1 MADEGGPA
9 RGLTLR
15 SLVVMLVAVFL
26 QAAWISYA
34 ERYDRYGMIAENSP
48 AGSAVAVT
56 LVVMALCGG
65 LALLRRTLR
74 LRAAELVVVYAALVI
89 SAPLMTQG
97 LWGRITGLL
106 VAIPNNAD
114 FKSYESLP
122 SMLWP
127 HGPNLVENGRF
138 DQETLDGFDVRG
150 LKGFETIDAGRF
162 GRVRAPVLEAAEGE
176 VAELA
181 FVLPRQTASGRDN
194 LIPGERHLLSLLLR
208 TDGLQRGSSVMVFS
222 RADDGAERMLYVSS
236 AETRPTLAQPGR
248 FERIGVTPYAV
259 PADLQNRMQM
269 MIRLTG
275 PGRMAIYD
283 VEFINVEAV
292 ESLYSGRRVVR
303 ASELAALAGDEHDN
317 TVVRPD
323 SLMSLSG
330 LRYLLTGFIPLRQWV
345 LPGVAWSVLI
355 AAMFAGFMGFNMLMR
370 RQWVENERFSFPL
383 TVVPKQLFATTA
395 AGGWALLRNRVAWIG
410 FGVALLFA
418 LLRGLNYYNPAIP
431 DLSWSQ
437 TPLAQLVD
445 SPLVKAYLKDVTLPV
460 LCLTILSVALLIQT
474 DVLFSLW
481 ACFFLFQLWNLAGP
495 ALNMNRFPSY
505 PWRFE
510 QNMGAFIAY
519 ALLAVYVGRRHL
531 LETVK
536 LAFSSVAKA
545 GTRAAEAR
553 EHRVSLALVALSFV
567 FLAWWGFWTGMGVKA
582 SLLFFG
588 YMMVLGFATSKIRAE
603 CGSPAAYLTPYF
615 GMQFVAAVGGFA
627 MFGTTGMLVATI
639 ASGFMTTACF
649 LLIAPI
655 QVEMVEL
662 GQHFRVSSRQMNIGL
677 WIGVLGGVLIGGFTV
692 LCWAYGLG
700 ADSMEVSWPYSQNW
714 YFGAYRGAEMA
725 ADRAM
730 TTGSLFKPETA
741 CMNVVSNPDAKGLA
755 IGAVITVVLAV
766 LRSLFMWFPIHPLG
780 YVLAGSHMMGG
791 ASPAPIHGA
800 FWLPA
805 FLAWAI
811 RWIVLK
817 IGGARAIR
825 SALVPFCV
833 GMFIA
838 CVFSMILFDGIGLIL
853 RANGVTN
860 IYSGL
865 P

>member
-1 MADEGGPA
+1 
-9 RGLTLR
+9 
-15 SLVVMLVAVFL
+15 
-26 QAAWISYA
+26 
-34 ERYDRYGMIAENSP
+34 
-48 AGSAVAVT
+48 
-56 LVVMALCGG
+56 
-65 LALLRRTLR
+65 
-74 LRAAELVVVYAALVI
+74 
-89 SAPLMTQG
+89 
-97 LWGRITGLL
+97 
-106 VAIPNNAD
+106 
-114 FKSYESLP
+114 
-122 SMLWP
+122 
-127 HGPNLVENGRF
+127 
-138 DQETLDGFDVRG
+138 
-150 LKGFETIDAGRF
+150 
-162 GRVRAPVLEAAEGE
+162 
-176 VAELA
+176 
-181 FVLPRQTASGRDN
+181 
-194 LIPGERHLLSLLLR
+194 
-208 TDGLQRGSSVMVFS
+208 
-222 RADDGAERMLYVSS
+222 
-236 AETRPTLAQPGR
+236 
-248 FERIGVTPYAV
+248 
-259 PADLQNRMQM
+259 
-269 MIRLTG
+269 
-275 PGRMAIYD
+275 
-283 VEFINVEAV
+283 
-292 ESLYSGRRVVR
+292 
-303 ASELAALAGDEHDN
+303 
-317 TVVRPD
+317 
-323 SLMSLSG
+323 
-330 LRYLLTGFIPLRQWV
+330 
-345 LPGVAWSVLI
+345 
-355 AAMFAGFMGFNMLMR
+355 MGFNMLMR

-418 LLRGLNYYNPAIP
+418 ILRGLNYYNSAIP

-437 TPLAQLVD
+437 TPLAQLVEN
-445 SPLVKAYLKDVTLPV
+445 PLVKAYLKDVTVPV

-495 ALNMNRFPSY
+495 ALNMNRFPGY

-531 LETVK
+531 LEAVK

-545 GTRAAEAR
+545 GTRAAEAH
-553 EHRVSLALVALSFV
+553 EHRVSLALVALSFI
-567 FLAWWGFWTGMGVKA
+567 FLAWWGSWTGMGVKA

-603 CGSPAAYLTPYF
+603 CGTPAAYLTPYF

-655 QVEMVEL
+655 QVEMVQL
-662 GQHFRVSSRQMNIGL
+662 GQHFRVSARQINTGL
-677 WIGVLGGVLIGGFTV
+677 WIGVLGGVLIGGFSV
-692 LCWAYGLG
+692 LCWAYGIG
-700 ADSMEVSWPYSQNW
+700 VDSMEVSWPYKLDW
-714 YFGAYRGAEMA
+714 YFGGYRGAELA

-741 CMNVVSNPDAKGLA
+741 CMNVLTNPDAKGLA
-755 IGAVITVVLAV
+755 VGAVVTVILAV

-805 FLAWAI
+805 LLAWAI
-811 RWIVLK
+811 RGIVLK

-825 SALVPFCV
+825 HALVPFCV
-833 GMFIA
+833 GMFLA
-838 CVFSMILFDGIGLIL
+838 CVFSMILFDAIGLIL

>member
-1 MADEGGPA
+1 MAEEERPA

-15 SLVVMLVAVFL
+15 SLVVMVVAVFL

-74 LRAAELVVVYAALVI
+74 MRAAELVVVYAALVI

-97 LWGRITGLL
+97 LWGRLTGLL

-127 HGPNLVENGRF
+127 HGPNLVANGRF
-138 DQETLDGFDVRG
+138 DQESVEGFEARG

-162 GRVRAPVLEAAEGE
+162 GSVRAPVLEAAEGE
-176 VAELA
+176 VSELA
-181 FVLPRQTASGRDN
+181 FDLPRRTAAGRDH
-194 LIPGERHLLSLLLR
+194 LIPGERHLLSLLVR
-208 TDGLQRGSSVMVFS
+208 TDGLQRGASVMILA
-222 RADDGAERMLYVSS
+222 RADDGSERMLYVSS

-248 FERIGVTPYAV
+248 FERIGVTPYTV
-259 PADLQNRMQM
+259 PADLQERLHL

-275 PGRMAIYD
+275 PGRLAVYD
-283 VEFINVEAV
+283 VECINVEAV
-292 ESLYSGRRVVR
+292 ESIYSGRRVVR
-303 ASELAALAGDEHDN
+303 ASEWAALAGDEREN

-323 SLMSLSG
+323 SLLSLAG
-330 LRYLLTGFIPLRQWV
+330 LRYLVTGFIPLGQWV
-345 LPGVAWSVLI
+345 LPGLAWSILI
-355 AAMFAGFMGFNMLMR
+355 AALFAGFMGLNMLMR

-383 TVVPKQLFATTA
+383 TVVPKQLFSETEG
-395 AGGWALLRNRVAWIG
+395 GGWALLRNRVMWSG
-410 FGVALLFA
+410 FGVALIFGI
-418 LLRGLNYYNPAIP
+418 LRGLNYYNPAVP
-431 DLSWSQ
+431 DLSWPI
-437 TPLAQLVD
+437 TPMAPLVENPLA
-445 SPLVKAYLKDVTLPV
+445 KAFLKDVTVPL
-460 LCLTILSVALLIQT
+460 LCLTILSIALLIQT

-481 ACFFLFQLWNLAGP
+481 ACYFLFQIWNFAGP
-495 ALNMNRFPSY
+495 AFNMNQFPRY

-510 QNMGAFIAY
+510 QNMGAFIAF

-531 LETVK
+531 LEAVK

-553 EHRVSLALVALSFV
+553 EHRMSLALVALSFIL
-567 FLAWWGFWTGMGVKA
+567 LAGWGSWTGMGVKA

-603 CGSPAAYLTPYF
+603 CGTPAAYLTPYF

-655 QVEMVEL
+655 HIEMVEL
-662 GQHFRVSSRQMNIGL
+662 GKHFRVSARQINTGL
-677 WIGVLGGVLIGGFTV
+677 WIGVLGGVLIGGFSV
-692 LCWAYGLG
+692 LCWAYGMG
-700 ADSMEVSWPYSQNW
+700 VDSMEVSWPYKLDW
-714 YFGAYRGAEMA
+714 YFGGYRGAELA

-741 CMNVVSNPDAKGLA
+741 CMNVLSNPDAKGLA
-755 IGAVITVVLAV
+755 VGAVVTVVLAV

-805 FLAWAI
+805 LLAWAI
-811 RWIVLK
+811 RGIVLK

-825 SALVPFCV
+825 HALVPFCV
-833 GMFIA
+833 GMFLA
-838 CVFSMILFDGIGLIL
+838 CVFSMILFDAIGLIL

>member
-1 MADEGGPA
+1 MADDAGPA

-97 LWGRITGLL
+97 LWGRMTGLL

-127 HGPNLVENGRF
+127 HGPNLVANGRF
-138 DQETLDGFDVRG
+138 DQESLEGFEVRG

-162 GRVRAPVLEAAEGE
+162 GPVRAPVLEAAEGA

-181 FVLPRQTASGRDN
+181 FDLTSRTVADRHH
-194 LIPGERHLLSLLLR
+194 LIPGERHLLSLLVR
-208 TDGLQRGSSVMVFS
+208 TDGLQRGASVMVLA

-248 FERIGVTPYAV
+248 FERIGVTPYTV
-259 PADLQNRMQM
+259 PADLQKRLHV

-275 PGRMAIYD
+275 PGRLAVYD

-292 ESLYSGRRVVR
+292 ESIYSGRRVVR
-303 ASELAALAGDEHDN
+303 ASEWAALAGDEREN

-323 SLMSLSG
+323 SLLSLAG
-330 LRYLLTGFIPLRQWV
+330 LRYLVTGFIPLGQWV
-345 LPGVAWSVLI
+345 LPGLAWSILI
-355 AAMFAGFMGFNMLMR
+355 AALFAGFMGLNMLMR

-383 TVVPKQLFATTA
+383 TVVPKQLFSETEG
-395 AGGWALLRNRVAWIG
+395 GGWALLRNRVMWIG
-410 FGVALLFA
+410 FGVALIFGI
-418 LLRGLNYYNPAIP
+418 LRGLNYYNPAAP
-431 DLSWSQ
+431 DLSWPS
-437 TPLAQLVD
+437 TPLA
-445 SPLVKAYLKDVTLPV
+445 PLVENPLAKAFLKDVTVPL
-460 LCLTILSVALLIQT
+460 LCLTILSIALLIQT

-481 ACFFLFQLWNLAGP
+481 ACYFLFQIWNFAGP
-495 ALNMNRFPSY
+495 AFNMNRFPRY

-510 QNMGAFIAY
+510 QNMGAFIAF

-531 LETVK
+531 LEAVK

-553 EHRVSLALVALSFV
+553 EHRVALALVALSFL
-567 FLAWWGFWTGMGVKA
+567 FLAWWGSWTGMGVKA

-603 CGSPAAYLTPYF
+603 CGTPAAYLTPYF

-655 QVEMVEL
+655 QIEMMEL
-662 GQHFRVSSRQMNIGL
+662 GKHFRVSARQINTGL
-677 WIGVLGGVLIGGFTV
+677 WIGLMGGVLIGGFSV
-692 LCWAYGLG
+692 LCWAYGIG
-700 ADSMEVSWPYSQNW
+700 VDSMEVGWPFKLDW
-714 YFGAYRGAEMA
+714 YFGGYRGAEQA
-725 ADRAM
+725 VDRAM
-730 TTGSLFKPETA
+730 MTGSLFKPETA
-741 CMNVVSNPDAKGLA
+741 CMNVLSNPDAKGLA
-755 IGAVITVVLAV
+755 VGAVITVVLAV
-766 LRSLFMWFPIHPLG
+766 LRSLFMWFPLHPLG

-791 ASPAPIHGA
+791 ASPSPIHGA

-805 FLAWAI
+805 LLAWAI
-811 RWIVLK
+811 RGIVLK

-825 SALVPFCV
+825 HALVPFCV

-838 CVFSMILFDGIGLIL
+838 CVFSMILFDVIGLIL

>member
-1 MADEGGPA
+1 MADEGVPA
-9 RGLTLR
+9 RGLTWR
-15 SLVVMLVAVFL
+15 SLTVLLVAVFL

-65 LALLRRTLR
+65 LALLRRALR

-97 LWGRITGLL
+97 LWGRLTGLL

-138 DQETLDGFDVRG
+138 DRESLTGFDVRG

-162 GRVRAPVLEAAEGE
+162 GQVRAPVLEAAEGE
-176 VAELA
+176 MAELA
-181 FVLPRQTASGRDN
+181 FALPRQKPSGRDI

-208 TDGLQRGSSVMVFS
+208 TDGLQRGSSVMILS

-248 FERIGVTPYAV
+248 FERVGVTPYAV

-303 ASELAALAGDEHDN
+303 ASERAALAGDEMDN

-323 SLMSLSG
+323 SLMSMAG

-383 TVVPKQLFATTA
+383 TVVPKQLFATDA
-395 AGGWALLRNRVAWIG
+395 AGRWALLRNRVAWIG

-418 LLRGLNYYNPAIP
+418 ILRGLNYYNAAIP

-437 TPLAQLVD
+437 TPLALLVEN
-445 SPLVKAYLKDVTLPV
+445 PLIKAYLKDVTVPV

-519 ALLAVYVGRRHL
+519 ALLAVYVGRKHL
-531 LETVK
+531 MEAVR
-536 LAFSSVAKA
+536 LAFSSVAKT
-545 GTRAAEAR
+545 GSRSAEAR
-553 EHRVSLALVALSFV
+553 EHRISLALVAFSFV
-567 FLAWWGFWTGMGVKA
+567 FLAWWGAWTGMGVKA

-615 GMQFVAAVGGFA
+615 GMQFMAATGGFA

-662 GQHFRVSSRQMNIGL
+662 GRHYRVPARQINTGL
-677 WIGVLGGVLIGGFTV
+677 WLGIMGGVFIGGFAV
-692 LCWAYGLG
+692 LCWAYGIG
-700 ADSMEVSWPYSQNW
+700 VDSMEVYWPYKLDW
-714 YFGAYRGAEMA
+714 YFGPYRGAEMA
-725 ADRAM
+725 IDRAM

-741 CMNVVSNPDAKGLA
+741 CMNVLSNPDAKGLV

-791 ASPAPIHGA
+791 ASQAPIHGA

-805 FLAWAI
+805 LLAWAI

-838 CVFSMILFDGIGLIL
+838 CVFSMILFDAIGLIL